1 MKDCGKVRKEDKT
14 MFKPDSS
21 LMHEI
26 DEWIDRNKEAF
37 VRDLDRLVAIPSVSE
52 NGDGDYPFGKN
63 CKDVLD
69 EAADIAQGYGFHVEN
84 HEYYCGSLRA
94 RGTSAQPKSIGIY
107 AHLDIVPLG
116 EGWHNP
122 PLKCT
127 LKDGF
132 LIGRG
137 VGDNKG
143 PGICA
148 LYALRFLKEHD
159 IKLNNDVLIYFGL
172 SEETGMQDIEYFCR
186 TQPVPDFN
194 LVADTNFPVC
204 YGEKGL
210 MRADIERSVDG
221 NLVSF
226 HAGSVV
232 NVIPSKAEAVLSG
245 VSLEQAEMALGTG
258 HNPGGRNNAVQDQAG
273 RNSAVQDQAGRNSA
287 GQDNTGQ
294 AAESHDISAVQD
306 GANVR
311 ITAVGISRHAAFPE
325 GAVNAVHVLAKA
337 LADSGLVTGSA
348 GEAVEALKAMTS
360 DCYGEGC
367 GIPFED
373 AESGKLTCV
382 GSVVHAENGRMKV
395 SFDARY
401 PVTVDG
407 QMVAD
412 GFKKRAG
419 DLGFEVSVGEMS
431 APAYVPLDNPY
442 IPVLTEICDYVQG
455 KHYEP
460 YTMGGGTYSRH
471 LPNAIGFGPGV
482 PDAPN
487 PFENGHGSG
496 HQPDECVPFD
506 MLQKG
511 LKTYIISLLEL
522 DRIL

>member
-1 MKDCGKVRKEDKT
+1 

-21 LMHEI
+21 LIHEI
-26 DEWIDRNKEAF
+26 DEWIDRNKDAF
-37 VRDLDRLVAIPSVSE
+37 IKDLDRLVEVPSVSE
-52 NGDGDYPFGKN
+52 SGEGPYPFGKN
-63 CKDVLD
+63 CADVLD
-69 EAADIAQGYGFHVEN
+69 VVTDMAAGYGFHVEN
-84 HEYYCGSLRA
+84 HEYYCGSLLSK
-94 RGTSAQPKSIGIY
+94 GTSEHARRIGIY
-107 AHLDIVPLG
+107 AHLDIVPLD

-148 LYALRFLKEHD
+148 LYALRFLKEHG
-159 IKLNNDVLIYFGL
+159 IELKNDVLIYFGL
-172 SEETGMQDIEYFCR
+172 SEETGMQDIEYFCK
-186 TQPVPDFN
+186 TQQVPDFN

-210 MRADIERSVDG
+210 MRAEIERDIEG

-232 NVIPSKAEAVLSG
+232 NVIPSKAEAVIAG
-245 VSLEQAEMALGTG
+245 VPLEQVKLRLGLTAEC
-258 HNPGGRNNAVQDQAG
+258 D
-273 RNSAVQDQAGRNSA
+273 S
-287 GQDNTGQ
+287 GQVNGVRG
-294 AAESHDISAVQD
+294 ISADQD
-306 GANVR
+306 GDYVKV
-311 ITAVGISRHAAFPE
+311 TAAGISRHAAFPE
-325 GAVNAVHVLAKA
+325 GAVNAVHVLAEA
-337 LADSGLVTGSA
+337 LADSGLIEGSA
-348 GEAVEALKAMTS
+348 MDAVKALEVLTS
-360 DCYGEGC
+360 DCYGAGS

-373 AESGKLTCV
+373 KESGKLTCV
-382 GSVVHAENGRMKV
+382 GSVVHAENGKMKV
-395 SFDARY
+395 SFDTRY

-407 QMVAD
+407 QAVVD
-412 GFKKRAG
+412 GFTKRVQE
-419 DLGFEVSVGEMS
+419 LGFSAAIGELS

-442 IPVLTEICDYVQG
+442 IPVLTEICDFVQG

-487 PFENGHGSG
+487 PFENGHGQG
-496 HQPDECVPFD
+496 HQPDECVPFE

-522 DRIL
+522 DRML

>member
-1 MKDCGKVRKEDKT
+1 

-21 LMHEI
+21 LMQEI
-26 DEWIDRNKEAF
+26 DQWIEKNKEAF
-37 VRDLDRLVAIPSVSE
+37 VKDLDRLVAVPSISVH
-52 NGDGDYPFGKN
+52 GDDTYPYGKE
-63 CKDVLD
+63 CGRVLD
-69 EAADIAQGYGFHVEN
+69 EMTALAAGYGFQVKN
-84 HEYYCGSLRA
+84 HEYHCGSLLVK
-94 RGTSAQPKSIGIY
+94 GTGDSPRRIGIY
-107 AHLDIVPLG
+107 AHLDVVPLG

-127 LKDGF
+127 QKDGF

-148 LYALRFLKEHD
+148 LYALRYLKEHG
-159 IKLNNDVLIYFGL
+159 IELKNDVLVYYGL

-186 TQPVPDFN
+186 TQQVPDFN

-210 MRADIERSVDG
+210 MRADIDREIEG

-226 HAGSVV
+226 HGGSVV
-232 NVIPSKAEAVLSG
+232 NVIPPKAEAVISG
-245 VSLEQAEMALGTG
+245 VSLEAAREKLGDIEGISVDRDGESVKVTAL
-258 HNPGGRNNAVQDQAG
+258 
-273 RNSAVQDQAGRNSA
+273 
-287 GQDNTGQ
+287 
-294 AAESHDISAVQD
+294 
-306 GANVR
+306 
-311 ITAVGISRHAAFPE
+311 GISRHAAFPE
-325 GAVNAVHVLAKA
+325 GSVNAIQELSKA
-337 LADSGLVTGSA
+337 LAGSGLLTGSA
-348 GEAVEALKAMTS
+348 AHGVKAVAAMTS
-360 DCYGEGC
+360 DYYGESC

-373 AESGKLTCV
+373 KESGRLTCV
-382 GSVVHAENGRMKV
+382 GSVIHAQDGVMKV
-395 SFDARY
+395 SFDTRY

-407 QMVAD
+407 DEVVD
-412 GFKKRAG
+412 GFKKRAES
-419 DLGFEVSVGEMS
+419 LGFAVSVGELS

-442 IPVLTEICDYVQG
+442 IPVLSEICDCVQG

-471 LPNAIGFGPGV
+471 LPCAIGFGPGV

-487 PFENGHGSG
+487 PFENGHGQG

-506 MLQKG
+506 MLLKG

-522 DRIL
+522 DCML

>member
-1 MKDCGKVRKEDKT
+1 

-21 LMHEI
+21 LMQEI
-26 DEWIDRNKEAF
+26 DQWIEKNKEAF
-37 VRDLDRLVAIPSVSE
+37 VKDLDRLVAVPSISVH
-52 NGDGDYPFGKN
+52 GDDTYPYGKE
-63 CKDVLD
+63 CGRVLD
-69 EAADIAQGYGFHVEN
+69 EMTALAAGYGFQVKN
-84 HEYYCGSLRA
+84 HEYHCGSLLVK
-94 RGTSAQPKSIGIY
+94 GTGDSPRRIGIY
-107 AHLDIVPLG
+107 AHLDVVPLG

-127 LKDGF
+127 QKDGF

-148 LYALRFLKEHD
+148 LRYLKEHG
-159 IKLNNDVLIYFGL
+159 IELKNDVLVYYGL

-186 TQPVPDFN
+186 TQQVPDFN

-210 MRADIERSVDG
+210 MRADIEREIEG

-226 HAGSVV
+226 HGGSVV
-232 NVIPSKAEAVLSG
+232 NVIPPKAEAVISG
-245 VSLEQAEMALGTG
+245 VSLEAAREKLGDIEGISVDRDGESVKVTAL
-258 HNPGGRNNAVQDQAG
+258 
-273 RNSAVQDQAGRNSA
+273 
-287 GQDNTGQ
+287 
-294 AAESHDISAVQD
+294 
-306 GANVR
+306 
-311 ITAVGISRHAAFPE
+311 GISRHAAFPE
-325 GAVNAVHVLAKA
+325 GSVNAIQELSKA
-337 LADSGLVTGSA
+337 LAGSGLLTGSA
-348 GEAVEALKAMTS
+348 AHGVKAVAAMTS
-360 DCYGEGC
+360 DYYGESC

-373 AESGKLTCV
+373 KESGRLTCV
-382 GSVVHAENGRMKV
+382 GSVIHAQDGVMKV
-395 SFDARY
+395 SFDTRY

-407 QMVAD
+407 DEVVD
-412 GFKKRAG
+412 GFKKRAES
-419 DLGFEVSVGEMS
+419 LGFAVSVGELS

-442 IPVLTEICDYVQG
+442 IPVLSEICDCVQG

-471 LPNAIGFGPGV
+471 LPCAIGFGPGV

-487 PFENGHGSG
+487 PFENGHGQG

-506 MLQKG
+506 MLLKG

-522 DRIL
+522 DCML

>member
-1 MKDCGKVRKEDKT
+1 

-21 LMHEI
+21 LMQEI
-26 DEWIDRNKEAF
+26 DQWIEKNKEAF
-37 VRDLDRLVAIPSVSE
+37 VKDLDRLVAVPSISVH
-52 NGDGDYPFGKN
+52 GDDTYPYGKE
-63 CKDVLD
+63 CGRVLD
-69 EAADIAQGYGFHVEN
+69 EMTALAAGYGFQVKN
-84 HEYYCGSLRA
+84 HEYHCGSLLVK
-94 RGTSAQPKSIGIY
+94 GTGDSPRRIGIY
-107 AHLDIVPLG
+107 AHLDVVPLG

-127 LKDGF
+127 QKDGF

-148 LYALRFLKEHD
+148 LYALRYLKEHG
-159 IKLNNDVLIYFGL
+159 IELKNDVLVYYGL

-186 TQPVPDFN
+186 TQQVPDFN

-210 MRADIERSVDG
+210 MRADIERKIEG

-226 HAGSVV
+226 HGGSVV
-232 NVIPSKAEAVLSG
+232 NVIPPKAEAVISG
-245 VSLEQAEMALGTG
+245 VSLEAAREKLGDIEGISVDRDGESVKVTAL
-258 HNPGGRNNAVQDQAG
+258 
-273 RNSAVQDQAGRNSA
+273 
-287 GQDNTGQ
+287 
-294 AAESHDISAVQD
+294 
-306 GANVR
+306 
-311 ITAVGISRHAAFPE
+311 GISRHAAFPE
-325 GAVNAVHVLAKA
+325 GSVNAIQELSKA
-337 LADSGLVTGSA
+337 LAGSGLLTGSA
-348 GEAVEALKAMTS
+348 ALGVKAVAAMTS
-360 DCYGEGC
+360 DYYGESC

-373 AESGKLTCV
+373 KESGRLTCV
-382 GSVVHAENGRMKV
+382 GSVIHAQDGVMKV
-395 SFDARY
+395 SFDTRY

-407 QMVAD
+407 DEVVD
-412 GFKKRAG
+412 GFKKRAES
-419 DLGFEVSVGEMS
+419 LGFAVSVGELS

-442 IPVLTEICDYVQG
+442 IPVLSEICDCVQG

-471 LPNAIGFGPGV
+471 LPCAIGFGPGV

-487 PFENGHGSG
+487 PFENGHGQG

-506 MLQKG
+506 MLLKG

-522 DRIL
+522 DCML

>member
-1 MKDCGKVRKEDKT
+1 

-21 LMHEI
+21 LMQEI
-26 DEWIDRNKEAF
+26 DQWIEKNKEAF
-37 VRDLDRLVAIPSVSE
+37 VKDLDRLVAVPSISVH
-52 NGDGDYPFGKN
+52 GDDTYPYGKE
-63 CKDVLD
+63 CGRVLD
-69 EAADIAQGYGFHVEN
+69 EMTALAAGYGFHVKN
-84 HEYYCGSLRA
+84 HEYHCGSLLVK
-94 RGTSAQPKSIGIY
+94 GTGDSPRRIGIY
-107 AHLDIVPLG
+107 AHLDVVPLG

-127 LKDGF
+127 QKDGF

-148 LYALRFLKEHD
+148 LYALRYLKEHG
-159 IKLNNDVLIYFGL
+159 IELKNDVLVYYGL

-186 TQPVPDFN
+186 TQQVPDFN

-210 MRADIERSVDG
+210 MRADIERKIEG

-226 HAGSVV
+226 HGGSVV
-232 NVIPSKAEAVLSG
+232 NVIPPKAEAVISG
-245 VSLEQAEMALGTG
+245 VSLEAAREKLGDIEGISVDRDGESVKVTAL
-258 HNPGGRNNAVQDQAG
+258 
-273 RNSAVQDQAGRNSA
+273 
-287 GQDNTGQ
+287 
-294 AAESHDISAVQD
+294 
-306 GANVR
+306 
-311 ITAVGISRHAAFPE
+311 GISRHAAFPE
-325 GAVNAVHVLAKA
+325 GSVNAIQELSKA
-337 LADSGLVTGSA
+337 LAGSGLLTGSA
-348 GEAVEALKAMTS
+348 AHGVKAVAAMTS
-360 DCYGEGC
+360 DYYGESC

-373 AESGKLTCV
+373 KESGRLTCV
-382 GSVVHAENGRMKV
+382 GSVIHAQDGVMKV
-395 SFDARY
+395 SFDTRY

-407 QMVAD
+407 DEVVD
-412 GFKKRAG
+412 GFKKRAES
-419 DLGFEVSVGEMS
+419 LGFAVSVGELS

-442 IPVLTEICDYVQG
+442 IPVLSEICDCVQG

-471 LPNAIGFGPGV
+471 LPCAIGFGPGV

-487 PFENGHGSG
+487 PFENGHGQG

-506 MLQKG
+506 MLLKG

-522 DRIL
+522 DCML

>member
-1 MKDCGKVRKEDKT
+1 

-21 LMHEI
+21 FMQEI
-26 DEWIDRNKEAF
+26 DQWIEKNSQAF
-37 VRDLDRLVAIPSVSE
+37 VKDLDRLVAIPSISVQ
-52 NGDGDYPFGKN
+52 GDEKYPFGKN
-63 CKDVLD
+63 CGDVLD
-69 EAADIAQGYGFHVEN
+69 EAVSLAAGYGFHVEN
-84 HEYYCGSLRA
+84 HEYYCGSLLVK
-94 RGTSAQPKSIGIY
+94 GTAKEPKRIGMY
-107 AHLDIVPLG
+107 AHLDVVPLG

-148 LYALRFLKEHD
+148 LYALRYLKEHG
-159 IKLNNDVLIYFGL
+159 IALKNDVLLYFGL

-186 TQPVPDFN
+186 TQQVPDFN
-194 LVADTNFPVC
+194 LVVDTNFPVC

-210 MRADIERSVDG
+210 MRADIEREMDG

-226 HAGSVV
+226 HGGSVV
-232 NVIPSKAEAVLSG
+232 NVIPPKAEAVISG
-245 VSLEQAEMALGTG
+245 VSLEAAREKLGDIEGISVDRDGESVKVTAL
-258 HNPGGRNNAVQDQAG
+258 
-273 RNSAVQDQAGRNSA
+273 
-287 GQDNTGQ
+287 
-294 AAESHDISAVQD
+294 
-306 GANVR
+306 
-311 ITAVGISRHAAFPE
+311 GISRHAAFPE
-325 GAVNAVHVLAKA
+325 GSVNAIQELSKA
-337 LADSGLVTGSA
+337 LAGSGLLTGSA
-348 GEAVEALKAMTS
+348 AHGVKAVAAMTS
-360 DCYGEGC
+360 DYYGESC

-373 AESGKLTCV
+373 KESGRLTCV
-382 GSVVHAENGRMKV
+382 GSVIHAQDGVMKV
-395 SFDARY
+395 SFDTRY

-407 QMVAD
+407 DEVVD
-412 GFKKRAG
+412 GFKKRAES
-419 DLGFEVSVGEMS
+419 LGFAVSVGELS

-442 IPVLTEICDYVQG
+442 IPVLSEICDCVQG

-471 LPNAIGFGPGV
+471 LPCAIGFGPGV

-487 PFENGHGSG
+487 PFENGHGQG

-506 MLQKG
+506 MLLKG

-522 DRIL
+522 DCML

>member
-1 MKDCGKVRKEDKT
+1 

-21 LMHEI
+21 LMQEI
-26 DEWIDRNKEAF
+26 DQWIEKNKEAF
-37 VRDLDRLVAIPSVSE
+37 VKDLDRLVAVPSISVH
-52 NGDGDYPFGKN
+52 GDDTYPYGKE
-63 CKDVLD
+63 CGRVLD
-69 EAADIAQGYGFHVEN
+69 EMTALAAGYGFHVKN
-84 HEYYCGSLRA
+84 HEYHCGSLLVK
-94 RGTSAQPKSIGIY
+94 GTGASPRRIGIY
-107 AHLDIVPLG
+107 AHLDVVPLG

-127 LKDGF
+127 QKDGF

-148 LYALRFLKEHD
+148 LYALRYLKEHG
-159 IKLNNDVLIYFGL
+159 IELKNDVLVYYGL

-186 TQPVPDFN
+186 TQQVPDFN

-210 MRADIERSVDG
+210 MRADIEREIEG

-226 HAGSVV
+226 HGGSVV
-232 NVIPSKAEAVLSG
+232 NVIPPKAEAVISG
-245 VSLEQAEMALGTG
+245 VSLEAAREKLGDIEGISVDRDGESVKVTAL
-258 HNPGGRNNAVQDQAG
+258 
-273 RNSAVQDQAGRNSA
+273 
-287 GQDNTGQ
+287 
-294 AAESHDISAVQD
+294 
-306 GANVR
+306 
-311 ITAVGISRHAAFPE
+311 GISRHAAFPE
-325 GAVNAVHVLAKA
+325 GSVNAIQELSKA
-337 LADSGLVTGSA
+337 LAGSGLLTGSA
-348 GEAVEALKAMTS
+348 AHGVKAVAAMTS
-360 DCYGEGC
+360 DYYGESC

-373 AESGKLTCV
+373 KESGRLTCV
-382 GSVVHAENGRMKV
+382 GSVIHAQDGVMKV
-395 SFDARY
+395 SFDTRY

-407 QMVAD
+407 DEVVD
-412 GFKKRAG
+412 GFKKRAES
-419 DLGFEVSVGEMS
+419 LGFAVSVGELS

-442 IPVLTEICDYVQG
+442 IPVLSEICDCVQG

-471 LPNAIGFGPGV
+471 LPCAIGFGPGV

-487 PFENGHGSG
+487 PFENGHGQG

-506 MLQKG
+506 MLLKG

-522 DRIL
+522 DCML